1 MEQDL
6 GKIERRM
13 RSVLAEIKA
22 EYDFSLFS
30 INDFIGWLERRRN
43 RPIARIPYHID
54 HPDIYGVWLA
64 DECKDYIV
72 YESNTLPVHQVHI
85 QLHECAHMLCN
96 HSAQTTLTSQ
106 DLRTLFRG
114 ASIDLETGAILQ
126 SSDQSQ
132 RSELAEL
139 EAETLASL
147 IKRQV
152 LQEAGVG
159 ALSNASSNE
168 NWTTY
173 IEALKLD

>member
-1 MEQDL
+1 MKQNL
-6 GKIERRM
+6 YKIERRM
-13 RSVLAEIKA
+13 QSILVEIKA

-30 INDFIGWLERRRN
+30 INHFTRWLEQRRN
-43 RPIARIPYHID
+43 RPISYIPYHID

-64 DECKDYIV
+64 DECKDYII

-96 HSAQTTLTSQ
+96 HSAQKTLTGQS
-106 DLRTLFRG
+106 LRALFRG
-114 ASIDLETGAILQ
+114 KSIDLKTNAILQ
-126 SSDQSQ
+126 FSDQSQ
-132 RSELAEL
+132 RSELIEL
-139 EAETLASL
+139 EAEILASL

-152 LQEAGVG
+152 LREAGMG

>member
-1 MEQDL
+1 MEQDPN
-6 GKIERRM
+6 KVERRM
-13 RSVLAEIKA
+13 RSILAEIRA

-30 INDFIGWLERRRN
+30 IKDFIDWLERRRD
-43 RPIARIPYHID
+43 RPIACIPYCID

-64 DECKDYIV
+64 DERKDYIV

-106 DLRTLFRG
+106 YLRAFFRG
-114 ASIDLETGAILQ
+114 ASIDLEAIRFLQ